1 MVKTFEEWK
10 SAVKAQYDELN
21 AVRFYL
27 NEKGEE
33 RRQTFDLL
41 YDLANFCSDAA
52 ELVEWIDNPE
62 GISKHECSLLQS
74 GHAVVPI
81 SRLRKIA
88 ENEAKQ

>member
-10 SAVKAQYDELN
+10 STVKAQYDELN
-21 AVRFYL
+21 AVRIYL

-33 RRQTFDLL
+33 RRQAFDLL
-41 YDLANFCSDAA
+41 YDMANFCSNAT
-52 ELVEWIDNPE
+52 ELVDWIDTKE
-62 GISKHECSLLQS
+62 RLDQFDCARLQS

-88 ENEAKQ
+88 ANEVK